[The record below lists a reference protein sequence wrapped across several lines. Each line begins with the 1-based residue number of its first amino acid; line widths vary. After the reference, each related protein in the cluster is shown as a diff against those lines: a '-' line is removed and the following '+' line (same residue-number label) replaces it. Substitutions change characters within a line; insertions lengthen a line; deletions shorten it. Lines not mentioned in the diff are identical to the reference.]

1 MSGMAEQN
9 PAPGDDLAV
18 KIARLVQERGWNQEE
33 FARISRLNRHTVRQI
48 LLDGSRH
55 LRNSTIGACARA
67 LGLSVSELRDL
78 PLDRLLPRMRDG
90 QPADGDDRQR
100 RLYEEATQ
108 PELRAWLERN
118 PERARR
124 LSGDEIDELL
134 ALQGDGGPLDSLG
147 AEGFVRRL
155 ERRRQLVQRINAISG
170 TEYLDLLEQLVG
182 LIYDK
187 VQPARDRP

>member
-1 MSGMAEQN
+1 MDEPNVS
-9 PAPGDDLAV
+9 PTDDLAI

-33 FARISRLNRHTVRQI
+33 FARISRLNRHTARQI

-55 LRNSTIGACARA
+55 LRNSTVSACARA

-78 PLDRLLPRMRDG
+78 PLERLLPRMRDSH
-90 QPADGDDRQR
+90 PANGDDRQR
-100 RLYEEATQ
+100 RLYDEATQ

-118 PERARR
+118 ADRARKF
-124 LSGDEIDELL
+124 SGDEVDELL
-134 ALQGDGGPLDSLG
+134 ALQGEGGPLGALG
-147 AEGFVRRL
+147 VEGFVRRL

-187 VQPARDRP
+187 VQPGRDRP